1 MMPLYSVALL
11 VAAVFLASVERAT
24 SFDLTTANYPTVIRT
39 LADHQNGVTPKRLLR
54 RYDEERA
61 IGVGTISELVTNIKG
76 GASRIAD
83 KVVNMKALESQAAK
97 SMKLGNIDDTLS
109 NIANGTLTTK
119 YGDDAGEGAER
130 NAESTPIIARQFR
143 ALRRE
148 QLKRWKSGGEF
159 ADNISAKLRFG
170 DDTYP
175 LSQKFEILNDYVKLV
190 KSNKSDQALLRT
202 LIKGVGGEDK
212 MGEIL
217 YAARTD
223 PRTVEKAKQLQDFLL
238 SKWTR
243 ADELPANDHGWL
255 NFYKDVN
262 GAFTADN
269 LNKFMKYVDDVN
281 AMNSTQKKPVI
292 RLYTNSFGDDSVFK
306 KLFSA
311 VNVESTSIAAK
322 RLQTEQLEGWI

>member
-97 SMKLGNIDDTLS
+97 TMKLGNIDDTLS
-109 NIANGTLTTK
+109 SSNLKNLVEQVEKINSRHIIKISLMGRSPPNTGTTLVK
-119 YGDDAGEGAER
+119 EPRGMRNLHQLLHDNFEHCAAE
-130 NAESTPIIARQFR
+130 EVEEW
-143 ALRRE
+143 RR
-148 QLKRWKSGGEF
+148 
-159 ADNISAKLRFG
+159 
-170 DDTYP
+170 
-175 LSQKFEILNDYVKLV
+175 KFEILNDYVKLV

-269 LNKFMKYVDDVN
+269 LNKFMKHVDDVN

>member
-1 MMPLYSVALL
+1 
-11 VAAVFLASVERAT
+11 
-24 SFDLTTANYPTVIRT
+24 
-39 LADHQNGVTPKRLLR
+39 
-54 RYDEERA
+54 
-61 IGVGTISELVTNIKG
+61 
-76 GASRIAD
+76 
-83 KVVNMKALESQAAK
+83 
-97 SMKLGNIDDTLS
+97 
-109 NIANGTLTTK
+109 
-119 YGDDAGEGAER
+119 
-130 NAESTPIIARQFR
+130 
-143 ALRRE
+143 
-148 QLKRWKSGGEF
+148 
-159 ADNISAKLRFG
+159 
-170 DDTYP
+170 
-175 LSQKFEILNDYVKLV
+175 LV

-269 LNKFMKYVDDVN
+269 LNKFMKHVDDVN